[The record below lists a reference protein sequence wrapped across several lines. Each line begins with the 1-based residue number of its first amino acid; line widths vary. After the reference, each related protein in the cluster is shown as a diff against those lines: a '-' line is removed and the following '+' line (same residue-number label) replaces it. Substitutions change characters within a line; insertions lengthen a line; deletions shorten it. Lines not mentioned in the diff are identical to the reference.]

1 MGDELAVVTAERDVL
16 RDMAGH
22 LQMRLSEAHC
32 AEREMRDV
40 LTLEREAVK
49 EIRAERDAAVAL
61 VHKQAARITELED
74 ALMVARMRLN
84 LSDGR
89 RGPKFSWEMSDE
101 TRKWLQDRVTLGMPC
116 RATE

>member
-1 MGDELAVVTAERDVL
+1 MDANELAIVTAERDVL

-32 AEREMRDV
+32 AERNARDV

-61 VHKQAARITELED
+61 VHKQAAMITELED
-74 ALMVARMRLN
+74 ALRNARMRLN
-84 LSDGR
+84 Q
-89 RGPKFSWEMSDE
+89 RGGKPRPRPYWTMSD
-101 TRKWLQDRVTLGMPC
+101 D
-116 RATE
+116 